1 MTEQERFLPIV
12 DEIAARFGRVIDLDQ
27 SPFVMIEI
35 IRNFGHALDDD
46 NGGGGGGGVGGG
58 VSTIAVGI
66 TPPEAGEEVELVD
79 VMRVVLTLQRD
90 IKRMSRRL
98 DQLVSERGDS

>member
-1 MTEQERFLPIV
+1 MTEQEQFLPIV

-46 NGGGGGGGVGGG
+46 NGG
-58 VSTIAVGI
+58 
-66 TPPEAGEEVELVD
+66 
-79 VMRVVLTLQRD
+79 
-90 IKRMSRRL
+90 RR
-98 DQLVSERGDS
+98 R